1 MKGKENGGNLSKFN
15 FKEKLA
21 IFDKNKKKD
30 QTNKQNM
37 KDSGKGKIISSFEK
51 KTKNTSDN
59 KIKNK
64 NNQIGINNQFGK
76 NNQMGMSNQMGK
88 NNQKENLNKK
98 GMNKQMEMNYQM
110 GMDYQMSMEEQLMD
124 YNDLRIKNIIKPYE
138 EKIKKL
144 EEIIAQ
150 KDFQIT
156 CLKDKLYRNSLK
168 NKNQQF
174 LNTNPLMNQN
184 QFPNINP
191 ITDQSNVSNVKKN
204 LNIPLPL
211 NIIFMLDKGPKV
223 TIQCQNNEKIETI
236 IKKLSCKADIKEEN
250 YSFFYMGKKI
260 DINTNKTAS
269 ELGIMDGQTIL
280 AIKKNINLE
289 NKNSY
294 LSEDNSSSSSD
305 SLEEETNKQCN
316 NLNSNE
322 IINIRF
328 QSAGNRNIFVQINK
342 NDTVSNL
349 LKSYAKKIGISKNLI
364 GERKK
369 FLFNSKI
376 LSLDD
381 NRKIKDIFI
390 NDLGSII
397 TVIDC
402 DAVIG
407 A

>member
-21 IFDKNKKKD
+21 IFDKNANKA
-30 QTNKQNM
+30 QTNKQNI
-37 KDSGKGKIISSFEK
+37 KDSEKGKIISSFEK

-64 NNQIGINNQFGK
+64 NNEMGINNQIGK
-76 NNQMGMSNQMGK
+76 NNQMGISNQMGN
-88 NNQKENLNKK
+88 NNQKENFNKK
-98 GMNKQMEMNYQM
+98 GMNKQMEMNYQI
-110 GMDYQMSMEEQLMD
+110 GMDYQMSMEEQFMD

-174 LNTNPLMNQN
+174 LNANPLMNQN
-184 QFPNINP
+184 QFPNINT
-191 ITDQSNVSNVKKN
+191 ITDQSNISNIKEN

-223 TIQCQNNEKIETI
+223 TIQCQNNEKIEAI
-236 IKKLSCKADIKEEN
+236 IKKLAGKADIKEEN
-250 YSFFYMGKKI
+250 YSFIYMGKKI
-260 DINTNKTAS
+260 DINTNKTTS

-280 AIKKNINLE
+280 AIKKNNINPE

-294 LSEDNSSSSSD
+294 LSEDNSSSSD
-305 SLEEETNKQCN
+305 SFEDEINKQKK
-316 NLNSNE
+316 NLNTNE
-322 IINIRF
+322 FIGISF
-328 QSAGNRNIFVQINK
+328 QSSGHQNIFIQVNK

-349 LKSYAKKIGISKNLI
+349 LKSYATKIGISENII
-364 GERKK
+364 GERIK
-369 FLFNSKI
+369 FLFNSKM

-381 NRKIKDIFI
+381 NRKIKDTSLT
-390 NDLGSII
+390 DYAKI

-402 DAVIG
+402 GNIIG